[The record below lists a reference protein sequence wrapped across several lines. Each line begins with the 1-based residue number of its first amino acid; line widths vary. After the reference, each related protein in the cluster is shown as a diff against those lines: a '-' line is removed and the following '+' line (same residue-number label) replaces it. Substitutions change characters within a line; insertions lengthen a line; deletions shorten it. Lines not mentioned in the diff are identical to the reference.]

1 MTGTTSPSPVPPSV
15 DLDAQA
21 SDWLA
26 RQEFGQLDEADMA
39 RFERWLAQSFHHRTA
54 YWRMKALWQDSER
67 LAALRSPMRQP
78 HALIAKSRKWPK
90 LAAVFALAS
99 MVGAGAWLA
108 TLDQPRSYATT
119 LGERKTITLSDGSQI
134 DLNTKSALRLGSSQR
149 EAWLDTGEAYF
160 QIAHDASRPFV
171 VHVAGHRVLDLG
183 TKFLVRK
190 EASKLEVSLVEGRAQ
205 IDAANPNGHER
216 PAILTPGDVAI
227 ATADTLSVTRKAA
240 PALADALG
248 WRRGVLIF
256 HYVPL
261 ADAVATFNRYNRE
274 QLVITDPSVGRVT
287 VLGTFPVNDVAAF
300 ARVAKEVFGLNVA
313 RRNNDILISR

>member
-78 HALIAKSRKWPK
+78 RTATPKTRQWPK
-90 LAAVFALAS
+90 VAAALALVLT
-99 MVGAGAWLA
+99 VGAGTWFA
-108 TLDQPRSYATT
+108 TLDQQRSYSTV
-119 LGERKTITLSDGSQI
+119 LGERKTITLSDGSEI
-134 DLNTKSALRLGSSQR
+134 DLNTKSALRIASSQR
-149 EAWLDTGEAYF
+149 EAWLDEGEAYF
-160 QIAHDASRPFV
+160 QIVHDASRPFV
-171 VHVAGHRVLDLG
+171 VHAAGHRVLDLG
-183 TKFLVRK
+183 TKFLVRESAK
-190 EASKLEVSLVEGRAQ
+190 KLEVSLVEGRAQ
-205 IDAANPNGHER
+205 IDAADPSGHQR
-216 PAILTPGDVAI
+216 PAILTPGDVAV
-227 ATADTLSVTRKAA
+227 ATADSLSVTRKPA
-240 PALADALG
+240 PVLADALG

-256 HYVPL
+256 HYVTL
-261 ADAVATFNRYNRE
+261 AEAVATFNRYNHE
-274 QLVITDPSVGRVT
+274 QLVITDPSIGRMT

-300 ARVAKEVFGLNVA
+300 ARVAKNVFGLNVS
-313 RRNNDILISR
+313 RRE

>member
-1 MTGTTSPSPVPPSV
+1 MAEANIRAPAAE
-15 DLDAQA
+15 LDAQA
-21 SDWLA
+21 SDWLTK
-26 RQEFGQLDEADMA
+26 QEFGALDETETAD
-39 RFERWLAQSFHHRTA
+39 FEAWLSQSQHHRVA

-67 LAALRSPMRQP
+67 LVALRSPMRQP
-78 HALIAKSRKWPK
+78 RAPIAKSRVWPK
-90 LAAVFALAS
+90 VAATFALAAA
-99 MVGAGAWLA
+99 VGAGAWLT
-108 TLDQPRSYATT
+108 TLDKPRSYSTV

-134 DLNTKSALRLGSSQR
+134 DLNTKSVLRIASSQR
-149 EAWLDTGEAYF
+149 EAWLDSGEAYF

-171 VHVAGHRVLDLG
+171 VHAAGHRVLDLG

-190 EASKLEVSLVEGRAQ
+190 DARKLEVSLVEGRAQ
-205 IDAANPNGHER
+205 IDAADPNGRER

-227 ATADTLSVTRKAA
+227 ATADTISVTRKSA
-240 PALADALG
+240 PTLADALG

-274 QLVITDPSVGRVT
+274 QIVITDPSIGRVT
-287 VLGTFPVNDVAAF
+287 VLGTFPVNDVSAF